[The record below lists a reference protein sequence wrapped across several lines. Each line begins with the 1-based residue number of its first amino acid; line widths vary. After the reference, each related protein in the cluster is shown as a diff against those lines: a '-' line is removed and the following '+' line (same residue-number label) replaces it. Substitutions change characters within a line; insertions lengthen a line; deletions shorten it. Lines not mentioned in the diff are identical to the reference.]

1 MAAPTIPGY
10 SVEDALDY
18 AIEAIDHGNLSAG
31 KKALEWV
38 LQREPKNQVAWVW
51 MACCVSDEDT
61 KRQCFKE
68 ISEVVDVPVY

>member
-10 SVEDALDY
+10 RIEDALNF
-18 AIEAIDHGNLSAG
+18 AIEAIDRGNLAAG

-38 LQREPKNQVAWVW
+38 LQREPENQVAWVW
-51 MACCVSDEDT
+51 MACCVPDEAA

-68 ISEVVDVPVY
+68 ISKTVESPVC